1 MTSDYYADKDD
12 PTVAHDLQR
21 ANDLEAPPAT

>member
-1 MTSDYYADKDD
+1 VTSDYYADKDD

-21 ANDLEAPPAT
+21 ANDLEAPQAT